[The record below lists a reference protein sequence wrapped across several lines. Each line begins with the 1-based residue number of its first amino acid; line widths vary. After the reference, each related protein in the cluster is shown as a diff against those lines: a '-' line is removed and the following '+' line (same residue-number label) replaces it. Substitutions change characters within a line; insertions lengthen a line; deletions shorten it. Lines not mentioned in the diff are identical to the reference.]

1 MYKFNRFNNMRVVN
15 YLVRVLIVLLLLP
28 AFLIGIVA
36 TIAIVPFIVLIGLI
50 CMLAGDWALTSR
62 DWKELLNKIKSD
74 KESNLIMED
83 EKDED

>member
-1 MYKFNRFNNMRVVN
+1 MKVVN

-36 TIAIVPFIVLIGLI
+36 TMAIVPFIVLIGLI
-50 CMLAGDWALTSR
+50 CMLAGDWALTSS
-62 DWKELLNKIKSD
+62 DWKELLNKIKSE

>member
-1 MYKFNRFNNMRVVN
+1 MYNFNRFNNMRVVN

-28 AFLIGIVA
+28 AFLIGTVA

-50 CMLAGDWALTSR
+50 GMLVGDWALTSS

-83 EKDED
+83 EKNED